1 MAGVRASRP
10 REGTAGPAGL
20 RRRMQLV
27 RSCAALACA
36 ALLAAAP
43 PGRAPLVTIQTTA
56 GTIVV
61 ALDPE
66 HAPITTK
73 NFLHLVDTHAYDGA
87 SFYRTVVAVPPRPRF
102 IEVIQGGLG
111 DKAAALTPIPI
122 EPTTK
127 TGLHNT
133 QGTIA
138 MARTAD
144 PNSATSEFFIDVG
157 DDTVL
162 DAQKFRDGAGY
173 AAFGHVVKG
182 YGVVLKIHRAHA
194 NGEALAP
201 PVRILRMTR

>member
-1 MAGVRASRP
+1 MQFVRL
-10 REGTAGPAGL
+10 G
-20 RRRMQLV
+20 
-27 RSCAALACA
+27 AALACA

-43 PGRAPLVTIQTTA
+43 RGPAPVNVTIQTSA

-61 ALDPE
+61 ALDVAR
-66 HAPITTK
+66 APVTAK

-87 SFYRTVVAVPPRPRF
+87 SFYRTVVAAPPRPRF
-102 IEVIQGGLG
+102 IEVIQGGLQ
-111 DKAAALTPIPI
+111 DKAASLTPIPI

-162 DAQKFRDGAGY
+162 DAQKFRDRAGY
-173 AAFGHVVKG
+173 AAFGHVVRG
-182 YGVVLKIHRAHA
+182 YDVVLKIHRAHA
-194 NGEALAP
+194 EGEALTP
-201 PVRILRMTR
+201 PVRIVRVSRLR

>member
-1 MAGVRASRP
+1 
-10 REGTAGPAGL
+10 
-20 RRRMQLV
+20 MQLV
-27 RSCAALACA
+27 RLGAALACA

-43 PGRAPLVTIQTTA
+43 RAAPVNVAIQTSA

-61 ALDPE
+61 ALDVAR
-66 HAPITTK
+66 APVTAK

-87 SFYRTVVAVPPRPRF
+87 TFYRTVVAAPPRPRF

-138 MARTAD
+138 MARTAE
-144 PNSATSEFFIDVG
+144 PNSASSEFFIDVG

-162 DAQKFRDGAGY
+162 DAQKFRDRAGY
-173 AAFGHVVKG
+173 AAFGHVVRG
-182 YGVVLKIHRAHA
+182 YDVVLKIHRAHA
-194 NGEALAP
+194 EGEALTP
-201 PVRILRMTR
+201 PVRIVRVSRSR

>member
-1 MAGVRASRP
+1 
-10 REGTAGPAGL
+10 
-20 RRRMQLV
+20 MQLV
-27 RSCAALACA
+27 RIGAALACA

-43 PGRAPLVTIQTTA
+43 RAAAPVKVAIQTSA

-61 ALDPE
+61 ALDPA
-66 HAPITTK
+66 HAPVTTK
-73 NFLHLVDTHAYDGA
+73 NFLHYVDTHAYDGA
-87 SFYRTVVAVPPRPRF
+87 SFYRTVVAAPPHPRF
-102 IEVIQGGLG
+102 IEVIQGGLQ
-111 DKAAALTPIPI
+111 DKAAGLSPIPI

-162 DAQKFRDGAGY
+162 DAQKFRDRAGY
-173 AAFGHVVKG
+173 AAFGHVVRG
-182 YGVVLKIHRAHA
+182 YDVVLTIHRAHA
-194 NGEALAP
+194 DGEAITP
-201 PVRILRMTR
+201 PVRILHVSRVR

>member
-1 MAGVRASRP
+1 
-10 REGTAGPAGL
+10 
-20 RRRMQLV
+20 MQLV
-27 RSCAALACA
+27 RLGAALACA

-43 PGRAPLVTIQTTA
+43 RGPAPVNVTIQTST

-61 ALDPE
+61 ALDVAR
-66 HAPITTK
+66 APVTVK

-87 SFYRTVVAVPPRPRF
+87 SFYRTVVAAPPRPRF

-111 DKAAALTPIPI
+111 DKAAGLTPIPI

-133 QGTIA
+133 QGAIA

-144 PNSATSEFFIDVG
+144 PNSASSEFFIDVG

-162 DAQKFRDGAGY
+162 DAQKFSDGAGY
-173 AAFGHVVKG
+173 AAFGHVVRG
-182 YGVVLKIHRAHA
+182 YDVVLKIHRAHA
-194 NGEALAP
+194 DGEAITP
-201 PVRILRMTR
+201 PVRIVRMTRAR

>member
-1 MAGVRASRP
+1 M
-10 REGTAGPAGL
+10 
-20 RRRMQLV
+20 
-27 RSCAALACA
+27 
-36 ALLAAAP
+36 
-43 PGRAPLVTIQTTA
+43 TIQTSA

-61 ALDPE
+61 ALDPK
-66 HAPITTK
+66 HAPLTTK

-87 SFYRTVVAVPPRPRF
+87 SFYRTVLVAPPHPRR

-111 DKAAALTPIPI
+111 ERAATLTPIAI

-138 MARTAD
+138 MARTTD
-144 PNSATSEFFIDVG
+144 PNSASSEFFIDIG

-162 DAQKFRDGAGY
+162 DADKFSDHAGY

-182 YGVVLKIHRAHA
+182 YDVVLKIQHA
-194 NGEALAP
+194 PAAGEALTP
-201 PVRILRMTR
+201 PIRIIRMTRSR